1 MSVKTFT
8 TEVLT
13 SADTNTYLANSGLV
27 YVTNGTLSTA
37 ATNFVGC
44 FTSTFRDYCIVIDRM
59 TTSASTD
66 VWFYVL
72 NGSTPF
78 SSSQY
83 YYAYKA
89 SNSAGTNLDT
99 TGAGAA
105 AGFLNVRFNGS
116 NQTAGIAMNIY
127 SPQVAAVTHLTNSSQ
142 YAVTGAYASS
152 MGGFS
157 VDNSTVFDG
166 FRIDTR
172 GAATLT
178 GNVTVYGYRQA

>member
-1 MSVKTFT
+1 MAVKTFT

-27 YVTNGTLSTA
+27 YVTSGSLSTA

-44 FTSTFRDYCIVIDRM
+44 FTSTYRDYCIVIDRM
-59 TTSASTD
+59 TTNAATD

-72 NGSTPF
+72 SGATPLVAA
-78 SSSQY
+78 QY

-89 SNSAGTNLDT
+89 INSAGTNLDT
-99 TGAGAA
+99 SGAGAISA
-105 AGFLNVRFNGS
+105 FLNVRFS
-116 NQTAGIAMNIY
+116 AANQTAGIAMNIY
-127 SPQVAAVTHLTNSSQ
+127 SPQVAAITHLTNSSQ
-142 YAVTGAYASS
+142 YAVAGAFASS

-157 VDNSTVFDG
+157 VDNSNVYDG
-166 FRIDTR
+166 FRVDTR